1 MEHKYSEGDL
11 CEGTRRDRYG
21 KGPDLQGQVLGEG
34 VYAITD
40 RPQVNNSPRTKPRF
54 AISSLAKDVAKGTRG
69 VIATDRGSLP
79 AAKGDPG
86 TGVRGPVGADV
97 VGRDVVAVPVCHV
110 GEFARWIHGH

>member
-40 RPQVNNSPRTKPRF
+40 RPQGKQLS
-54 AISSLAKDVAKGTRG
+54 
-69 VIATDRGSLP
+69 
-79 AAKGDPG
+79 
-86 TGVRGPVGADV
+86 
-97 VGRDVVAVPVCHV
+97 
-110 GEFARWIHGH
+110 